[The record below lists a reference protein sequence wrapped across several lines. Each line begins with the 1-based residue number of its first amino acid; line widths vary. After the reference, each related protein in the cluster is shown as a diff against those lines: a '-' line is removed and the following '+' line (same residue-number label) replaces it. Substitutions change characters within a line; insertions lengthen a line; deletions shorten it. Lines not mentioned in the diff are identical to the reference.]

1 MVNNNGLL
9 KNIAKNTGSTIT
21 GVHGDNYYLRRIE
34 ENTQG
39 GISSSG
45 GGSVDLSTYA
55 KKSDVLNLTDVTT
68 LDIVIT
74 YDDDSTETK
83 TLYCVK
89 SD

>member
-1 MVNNNGLL
+1 MTKNNKLL
-9 KNIAKNTGSTIT
+9 KKISENTGSQVD
-21 GVHGDNYYLRRIE
+21 GVHNDNYYLNRIA